1 MAYYVEVYKE
11 FNYIYTY
18 DGEPLKYRLET
29 YEGPFRTLED
39 ATAYIRQY
47 KYDDVKILD
56 LG

>member
-29 YEGPFRTLED
+29 YEGPFRTFED